1 MLAVKHLDPVLGVDI
16 HFIITP
22 PGAVVPIP
30 HPHIGIVFDPFDYL
44 PLIGATVKVNGLPR
58 AQAGTGGRTLPPH
71 FPIGGV
77 FAKPPGN
84 ENETF
89 MGSSTV
95 VVEDEPFTYMLLPV
109 LSCQDIGMPS
119 PPRKKGPGA
128 KTLLLPLSIALSIPA
143 GPPVFVGGPPTISLM
158 GLGMNL
164 AMGGLLKGLKKL
176 RRLQKGSRRMKALS
190 DRIHR
195 KAAGIMDKL
204 GMSQRARDRVHKA
217 ICTLTGHPVDV
228 VTGRVVTEATD
239 WELPGPIPLRFTR
252 HYSSSLGWRDTAM
265 GYGWSHSLDLAVW
278 EEDGRVVYRAEDG
291 RELEFD
297 TTGFPRKRMPVGAQL
312 YSPVDRLTLLRVGEL
327 RWEVEAA
334 DGLTHE
340 LRLVPGERQTGMC
353 RVVRTRDRVGHS
365 VEYEYDGQ
373 GRLRWVRDSAGRRVL
388 FESDAAGRLIR
399 VALPHP
405 REPGQVTHNRYV
417 YSEAGHLLEAR
428 DALDQAMRYAYEGGV
443 LVRETDRTG
452 LSFHFE
458 YDGQG
463 PDAWCVR
470 TWGDG
475 DIFHHRLRYDR
486 QARIT
491 EVTDS
496 LGHTTTYESDGRGVV
511 VREVDALGGEN
522 RKEYDE
528 ALRLVAETDAL
539 GHTTRYEYDARGN
552 RTKVEG
558 PDGATVTVRYNAH
571 NQPEEATD
579 TNGGTWCWR
588 YDARGQRLEETNP
601 LGETRRYE
609 YADGLLVA
617 EVGGGGERTEYG
629 YDEHRNP
636 TRVHLPTGGQVR
648 LSYDRRGRRVALKD
662 ARGGGERVQYD
673 LLDRPVRVEGPG
685 GEVLESRYDAEG
697 NLLEEKGPLRQVRL
711 GYEGFHWPAFRE
723 EAGTRLRRRHDA
735 EGRLVEVTNEVGE
748 VYRFTRDA
756 LGQVVREEG
765 FDGADWQYQYDTAGR
780 LTRAIQPSGRTRLL
794 SYDETG
800 RLTRVDYGDGTFS
813 AFRYRAD
820 GALVE
825 AENESGKV
833 ALERDALGRVVAEK
847 QAHGEVTSRYS
858 AAGHRVEVESTLGA
872 HQKLLRDALGSVR
885 GVTYTSPGR
894 PEWAVRMERDAGGLE
909 VARWMP
915 GGVEALWTHD
925 EAGRP
930 TERRTLVGGGTVA
943 RRTWRWRSEGQ
954 LAAMSDAAHGPTEYL
969 HDVRGRLVGEKRP
982 DGSRQHRAM
991 DAVGNLYRRPGRE
1004 DRRYGPGGRL
1014 READGIHYTHDADGN
1029 LTEKHTPQG
1038 IWRYD
1043 WNGAGLLREVQRPDG
1058 QRVRMDYDALARRTR
1073 KVVLGTTAE
1082 GPSAPEREV
1091 RFLWDGH
1098 VPLHEVASTEGLTTW
1113 LFEPESFSPLARED
1127 ATGRY
1132 AVVTDHLG
1140 APTEMYDELGQLA
1153 WRMQLDSF
1161 GVGKADVALQHC
1173 PWRWPGQ
1180 YEDEETGLLYN
1191 RFRYYDAYAGR
1202 YISQDPLGLEAGPS
1216 LYVYPEDP
1224 LSATD
1229 PLGLSKSCGLRDS
1242 RTIRFSQSS
1251 VDSKFSDGSKLSEL
1265 TGRLL
1270 TDPSHAA
1277 KVEPIR
1283 LIRFRDLPPA
1293 VRDKLSTQGVS
1304 PHSVFTLDNRRLL
1317 AARQARTSVNSRWA
1331 TPSEIA
1337 EFATPRRFSTTT
1349 GGKTP
1354 RVR

>member
-1 MLAVKHLDPVLGVDI
+1 MMLAVKHLDPVVGVDI

-44 PLIGATVKVNGLPR
+44 PWIGATVKVNGLPR

-95 VVEDEPFTYMLLPV
+95 VVEDEPFTYMTLPV

-128 KTLLLPLSIALSIPA
+128 KTLLLPTSIALSIPA
-143 GPPVFVGGPPTISLM
+143 GPPVFVGGPPTISMSGMMMQL
-158 GLGMNL
+158 GL
-164 AMGGLLKGLKKL
+164 GGLLKGLKKL
-176 RRLQKGSRRMKALS
+176 RKLQKASRRMKALS
-190 DRIHR
+190 KRLHR
-195 KAAGIMDKL
+195 KAARAMDMLKVGKKSRL
-204 GMSQRARDRVHKA
+204 RDFAHGA

-228 VTGRVVTEATD
+228 ATGKVVTEAVD
-239 WELPGPIPLRFTR
+239 WELPGPIPLRFAR
-252 HYSSSLGWRDTAM
+252 RYASNWGERDSAVGW
-265 GYGWSHSLDLAVW
+265 GWSHSLELAVW
-278 EEDGRVVYRAEDG
+278 EEEGRVVYRAEDG
-291 RELEFD
+291 REIEFD
-297 TTGFPRKRMPVGAQL
+297 TTGFPRQRMPVGAQ
-312 YSPVDRLTLLRVGEL
+312 VEERTNRLTLRRVGEQ
-327 RWEVEAA
+327 RWEVESAE
-334 DGLTHE
+334 GLTHE
-340 LRLVPGERQTGMC
+340 LRWVPGERQAGVC

-388 FESDAAGRLIR
+388 FECDAAGRLIR

-417 YSEAGHLLEAR
+417 YSEEGHLVEVR
-428 DALDQAMRYAYEGGV
+428 DALGHAMCYAYEGCL

-463 PDAWCVR
+463 ADAWCVR
-470 TWGDG
+470 TRGDG
-475 DIFHHRLRYDR
+475 GIFNHRLRYDR
-486 QARIT
+486 QARVT

-496 LGHTTTYESDGRGVV
+496 LGHTTTYHYNEWGVV
-511 VREVDALGGEN
+511 VREVDALGGEK

-552 RTKVEG
+552 RTKVVG
-558 PDGATVTVRYNAH
+558 PDGATVAVRYNDH
-571 NQPEEATD
+571 HLPEEATD
-579 TNGGTWCWR
+579 ANGGTWRWR
-588 YDARGQRLEETNP
+588 SDVCGQLMEETNP
-601 LGETRRYE
+601 LGEKRRYE
-609 YADGLLVA
+609 YTGGLLVA

-629 YDEHRNP
+629 YDAQCNP
-636 TRVHLPTGGQVR
+636 TRVRLPTGGQVR
-648 LSYDRRGRRVALKD
+648 LEYDRRGRRVSLRD

-685 GEVLESRYDAEG
+685 GEKWEGHYDAEG
-697 NLLEEKGPLRQVRL
+697 NLLEERGPLRQVGL
-711 GYEGFHWPAFRE
+711 GYEGMHWPAFRE
-723 EAGTRLRRRHDA
+723 EAGSRLCWRHDA
-735 EGRLVEVTNEVGE
+735 EGRLVEVKNEVGE
-748 VYRFTRDA
+748 VYRFTRDE
-756 LGQVVREEG
+756 LGRVVREEG
-765 FDGADWQYQYDTAGR
+765 FDGAAWHYQYDAAGR
-780 LTRAIQPSGRTRLL
+780 LRQATQPSGRTRHH
-794 SYDETG
+794 SYDEAG
-800 RLTRVDYGDGTFS
+800 RLTRVEYDDGTFR

-825 AENESGKV
+825 AENESGEV

-847 QAHGEVTSRYS
+847 QGDVEVTSRYS
-858 AAGHRVEVESTLGA
+858 PVGHRVEVESTLGA
-872 HQKLLRDALGSVR
+872 HQKLLRDALGTVK

-915 GGVEALWTHD
+915 GGVEATWRHD
-925 EAGRP
+925 EAGRS
-930 TERRTLVGGGTVA
+930 TERRTLVGGRTEA
-943 RRTWRWRSEGQ
+943 QRTWRWRPEGQ
-954 LAAMSDAAHGPTEYL
+954 LAAMSDSAYGHPTEYL
-969 HDVRGRLVGEKRP
+969 HDVRGRLVGERRP
-982 DGSRQHRAM
+982 DGSLQHRAM
-991 DAVGNLYRRPGRE
+991 DAVGNLYRHPGLK
-1004 DRRYGPGGRL
+1004 DRHYGPGGRL
-1014 READGIHYTHDADGN
+1014 REAEGTRYTHDADGN

-1038 IWRYD
+1038 TWRYS
-1043 WNGAGLLREVQRPDG
+1043 WNGAGLLSEVQRPDG
-1058 QRVRMDYDALARRTR
+1058 VCVHLDYDALARRTR
-1073 KVVLGTTAE
+1073 KVVLGAEAE
-1082 GPSAPEREV
+1082 GPSAPRREV
-1091 RFLWDGH
+1091 RFVWDGD
-1098 VPLHEVASTEGLTTW
+1098 VPLHEVASSEGVTTW

-1153 WRMQLDSF
+1153 WRMQLDAF
-1161 GVGKADVALQHC
+1161 GMGQADVALQHC

-1202 YISQDPLGLEAGPS
+1202 YISQDPLGLAAGPS
-1216 LYVYPEDP
+1216 LYGYPEDP

-1229 PLGLSKSCGLRDS
+1229 PLGLKACNLNSNTATSRFGIYEIMVNGELHKIGKADLNRVTKSSG
-1242 RTIRFSQSS
+1242 
-1251 VDSKFSDGSKLSEL
+1251 
-1265 TGRLL
+1265 
-1270 TDPSHAA
+1270 
-1277 KVEPIR
+1277 
-1283 LIRFRDLPPA
+1283 
-1293 VRDKLSTQGVS
+1293 LST
-1304 PHSVFTLDNRRLL
+1304 RLHQQL
-1317 AARQARTSVNSRWA
+1317 RKLRKIYGKENVTGKVVEDLGEA
-1331 TPSEIA
+1331 TTAHAKAVEIA
-1337 EFATPRRFSTTT
+1337 RLQTVYD
-1349 GGKTP
+1349 KTDTVP
-1354 RVR
+1354 LEHRTV